1 MKNHKFIT
9 AHFINNEK
17 TTVLAQWAGPK
28 DIIIETVTETEEG
41 NLDWE
46 EILKHV
52 TLDKIYENTVNNN
65 RENRLAFENTIKS
78 IAEAEGLTVQ
88 SMLQDDVFDVVINT
102 ITAEIDEES
111 LFKFKLKLFD
121 IPAVVESK
129 SREIKADIRKAKTIT
144 EAIAEYSKL

>member
-78 IAEAEGLTVQ
+78 IAESEGLTVQ

-129 SREIKADIRKAKTIT
+129 SRKIKADIRKAKTIT

>member
-52 TLDKIYENTVNNN
+52 TLDKIYE
-65 RENRLAFENTIKS
+65 L
-78 IAEAEGLTVQ
+78 
-88 SMLQDDVFDVVINT
+88 
-102 ITAEIDEES
+102 S
-111 LFKFKLKLFD
+111 L
-121 IPAVVESK
+121 
-129 SREIKADIRKAKTIT
+129 IRI
-144 EAIAEYSKL
+144 